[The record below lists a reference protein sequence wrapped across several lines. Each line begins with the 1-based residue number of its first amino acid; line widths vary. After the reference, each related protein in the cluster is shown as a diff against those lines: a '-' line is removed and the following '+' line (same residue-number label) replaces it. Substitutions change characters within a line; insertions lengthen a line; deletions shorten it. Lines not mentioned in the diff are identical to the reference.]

1 MLALRHVWI
10 IVTDVANSLFGSPF
24 FRDGPQH
31 YLGAKFSWS
40 HIDLETAGHDHLV
53 FTPPGSN
60 IDKFVCD
67 YRHMRDKG
75 FKSCGTADDRSC
87 WLRNPKTGEEFNITT
102 DYEYRVP
109 QGVKR
114 VYHLNV
120 TDGYV
125 NANGLNFTEA
135 KMFNNSWP
143 GPLIEA
149 CWGDTVEIHVTN
161 LLANNG
167 TSVHWHG
174 IRQNQTMHMDGVNGI
189 TQCPI
194 APNFTFIYQWNAT
207 QYGSSWYHSHYSV
220 QYADGLQAPI
230 TIHGPTSFPYDE
242 AIEPISMNDWANNS
256 AFQNLYISPSAQDIL
271 LSGFGNIARFTGGGI
286 ENTTEIPRGYEI
298 WFDDI
303 EPNPKTRAKRYL
315 LRLVNTAFQSTF
327 VFSIDNHNFT
337 VVEADFV
344 PIEPFNATSLLIA
357 IGQRYHI
364 IVEATPVV
372 NSSNPDAN
380 PIPKDRNFWIRTHVP
395 LNITTNQTM
404 EGGATVDANN
414 YMKTGILRYDNSST
428 ADPTSTAWN
437 ISLVVSDT
445 EFNDKLVPTVPWTV
459 GPPSNGRVG
468 EQFNVADLNNAA
480 NHNGPYSTAFFSFE
494 RPDSKDVRPFQTTY
508 GNPTFLNLDNVGDEW
523 PTGWVVV
530 PENYTADDWVYLVL
544 NSDNNDKT
552 NHETFGP
559 HPIHLHGH
567 DFAIVQQEDDKL
579 WDIKDFKPNKNK
591 LNNPPRRDVV
601 LLPRSGYAVIAFKSD
616 NPGVWLM
623 HCHIARHASAG
634 LSLQIMERQAEAN
647 IIWQPGNSMA
657 LDNAHKLCAS
667 WNTWAYDCKNY
678 WPGNLGTDDNPDYP
692 ACANAANL
700 QNDSGV

>member
-1 MLALRHVWI
+1 MTPL
-10 IVTDVANSLFGSPF
+10 DQSLTSRSLSF
-24 FRDGPQH
+24 
-31 YLGAKFSWS
+31 
-40 HIDLETAGHDHLV
+40 I
-53 FTPPGSN
+53 SN

-75 FKSCGTADDRSC
+75 FRSCGTADDRSC

-114 VYHLNV
+114 VYHLDV

-167 TSVHWHG
+167 TS
-174 IRQNQTMHMDGVNGI
+174 
-189 TQCPI
+189 CPI
-194 APNFTFIYQWNAT
+194 APNSTFIYQWNAT

-220 QYADGLQAPI
+220 QYADSLQAPI
-230 TIHGPTSFPYDE
+230 TIHGQTSFPYDE
-242 AIEPISMNDWANNS
+242 AIEPISMNDW
-256 AFQNLYISPSAQDIL
+256 DIL

-327 VFSIDNHNFT
+327 VFSIDNHNST

-380 PIPKDRNFWIRTHVP
+380 PIPEDRSFWIRTHVP
-395 LNITTNQTM
+395 LNTTTNQTM

-414 YMKTGILRYDNSST
+414 CMKTGILRYDNSR
-428 ADPTSTAWN
+428 
-437 ISLVVSDT
+437 
-445 EFNDKLVPTVPWTV
+445 
-459 GPPSNGRVG
+459 PPSNGRVG
-468 EQFNVADLNNAA
+468 EQFNVADLSNAA
-480 NHNGPYSTAFFSFE
+480 NHNRPYSTAFFSFE
-494 RPDSKDVRPFQTTY
+494 RPDSKNERPFQTTC

-523 PTGWVVV
+523 PTGWVVA
-530 PENYTADDWVYLVL
+530 PENYTADDWVSLI
-544 NSDNNDKT
+544 
-552 NHETFGP
+552 
-559 HPIHLHGH
+559 IHLHGH
-567 DFAIVQQEDDKL
+567 DFAIIQQEDDTL

-601 LLPRSGYAVIAFKSD
+601 VLPRSGYAVIAFKSD

-623 HCHIARHASAG
+623 HCHIAKHASTG

-657 LDNAHKLCAS
+657 LDNAHKL
-667 WNTWAYDCKNY
+667 YDK
-678 WPGNLGTDDNPDYP
+678 PDYP
-692 ACANAANL
+692 ACANATNL